1 MAGRSTPW
9 RGPTEQN
16 LPETDSRKRRARMMM
31 QRARTS
37 VRVRVD
43 ETRVPVGPPAPP
55 STGCDGPAPAQAV
68 HPTMHQ
74 EPLIDG
80 TRCVTRSWAAGDAKS
95 RKPLTGPTLEEL
107 HRWLGRDP
115 SDSGLRR
122 LHRPWMRV
130 GSTSSPDQIE
140 RQFDAPAS
148 WAWGRGPY
156 RWHKASRFID
166 GQLGIPRPSC
176 CPGRHRT

>member
-1 MAGRSTPW
+1 MV
-9 RGPTEQN
+9 
-16 LPETDSRKRRARMMM
+16 M

-43 ETRVPVGPPAPP
+43 PRSGSVSTRRESLSVFPAPP
-55 STGCDGPAPAQAV
+55 STDCDGPAHAQAV

-80 TRCVTRSWAAGDAKS
+80 TRCFTRSWAAGHAKS
-95 RKPLTGPTLEEL
+95 RKPLTGPTVEEL

-115 SDSGLRR
+115 SDFGLRR
-122 LHRPWMRV
+122 LHGPWMRV
-130 GSTSSPDQIE
+130 ASTSSPDQMS
-140 RQFDAPAS
+140 DSSMHPHH
-148 WAWGRGPY
+148 GRGGREPY